1 MAKIHPFK
9 AVRPTRDKAQLV
21 STRPITAYREHV
33 LRAKMDDNPY
43 TFLHI
48 IHPEGVFA
56 QAIKSNP
63 TKRFQTAKK
72 LFEQFKEKKILIQEE
87 KSEIYIYRQ
96 SSANSYYTGII
107 AGASLDEFDN
117 KQIKK
122 HEATIEAREELFK
135 SYLSISGFNA
145 EPVLLTY
152 PNSEAIDAVLE
163 NEMCNRPE
171 FEFCTTDEIKH
182 ELWILSPEKSALLIH
197 LFDTVSTVYIADGH
211 HRTASCSNLRKE
223 QRTTNETYYPNQD
236 YFLAYFIS
244 DQKLKVFE
252 YNRIVKTLNNHTT
265 ESFLAALAHDF
276 NVVEL
281 PKLRKSSQ
289 KGELICHIDKRTFSL
304 TYKSNLIENKS
315 FTESIDAQI
324 LTSAILQPILGI
336 SDIRSNKHVEFIS
349 GKATAA
355 KLEKVLADE
364 ATKALF
370 MLYPLT
376 VSDIKY
382 VADNQ
387 EVMPPK
393 STWIEPKLRSGLTVY
408 QINE

>member
-1 MAKIHPFK
+1 
-9 AVRPTRDKAQLV
+9 
-21 STRPITAYREHV
+21 
-33 LRAKMDDNPY
+33 
-43 TFLHI
+43 
-48 IHPEGVFA
+48 
-56 QAIKSNP
+56 
-63 TKRFQTAKK
+63 
-72 LFEQFKEKKILIQEE
+72 
-87 KSEIYIYRQ
+87 
-96 SSANSYYTGII
+96 
-107 AGASLDEFDN
+107 
-117 KQIKK
+117 
-122 HEATIEAREELFK
+122 
-135 SYLSISGFNA
+135 
-145 EPVLLTY
+145 
-152 PNSEAIDAVLE
+152 
-163 NEMCNRPE
+163 MCNRPE

-182 ELWILSPEKSALLIH
+182 ELWILNPEKSALLIH

-211 HRTASCSNLRKE
+211 HRTASCSNLRRE
-223 QRTTNETYYPNQD
+223 QRASKETYFSNQD

-252 YNRIVKTLNNHTT
+252 YNRIIKTLNNHTT
-265 ESFLAALAHDF
+265 ESFLAALTNDF

-304 TYKSNLIENKS
+304 TYKSKLLENKS

-324 LTSAILQPILGI
+324 LTTAILQPILGI
-336 SDIRSNKHVEFIS
+336 SDIRSIKHVEFIP
-349 GKATAA
+349 GKATNS
-355 KLEKVLADE
+355 KIEKVLADE

-370 MLYPLT
+370 LLYPLT

>member
-72 LFEQFKEKKILIQEE
+72 LFEQFKEKGILIQEE

-107 AGASLDEFDN
+107 AGASLDEYDN
-117 KQIKK
+117 QQIKK
-122 HEATIEAREELFK
+122 HEATLEVREELFK

-152 PNSEAIDAVLE
+152 PNSDAIDAVLE

-182 ELWILSPEKSALLIH
+182 ELWILSPEKSAHLIH
-197 LFDTVSTVYIADGH
+197 LFEAVSTVYIADGH
-211 HRTASCSNLRKE
+211 HRTASCSHLRKE
-223 QRTTNETYYPNQD
+223 QRSTNEPYFTNQD

-252 YNRIVKTLNNHTT
+252 YNRVIKTLNNHTVD
-265 ESFLAALAHDF
+265 SFLMNLAECF
-276 NVVEL
+276 TVTEL
-281 PKLRKSSQ
+281 PKLRKAAR
-289 KGELICHIDKRTFSL
+289 KGEIICFLEGRTFSL
-304 TYKSNLIENKS
+304 TLIAKNVDNKS
-315 FTESIDAQI
+315 FTATIDAQI
-324 LTSAILQPILGI
+324 LTTEILQPILGI
-336 SDIRSNKHVEFIS
+336 SDIRTSKHVDFIAGKTTMAKVEKIAADESNKMIF
-349 GKATAA
+349 
-355 KLEKVLADE
+355 L
-364 ATKALF
+364 
-370 MLYPLT
+370 LYPLD
-376 VSDIKY
+376 VEAIKF
-382 VADNQ
+382 VAENV

>member
-9 AVRPTRDKAQLV
+9 AIRPTRDKAQLV

-117 KQIKK
+117 QQIKK
-122 HEATIEAREELFK
+122 HEATIKVREELFK
-135 SYLSISGFNA
+135 TYLSISGFNA

-197 LFDTVSTVYIADGH
+197 LFDTVTAVYIADGH

-223 QRTTNETYYPNQD
+223 QRANNEMYFPNQD

-252 YNRIVKTLNNHTT
+252 YNRIIKTLNNHTT
-265 ESFLAALAHDF
+265 ESFLAALAKDF
-276 NVVEL
+276 EVEEL
-281 PKLRKSSQ
+281 PKLRKSNK
-289 KGELICHIDKRTFSL
+289 KGELICHIDKRTFAL
-304 TYKSNLIENKS
+304 TYKSNILENKS

-324 LTSAILQPILGI
+324 LTTAILQPILGI
-336 SDIRSNKHVEFIS
+336 SDIRSSKHVAFIS
-349 GKATAA
+349 GQATKN
-355 KLEKVLADE
+355 KLEKVLADDT
-364 ATKALF
+364 TKALF
-370 MLYPLT
+370 LLYPLT
-376 VSDIKY
+376 VNDIKY